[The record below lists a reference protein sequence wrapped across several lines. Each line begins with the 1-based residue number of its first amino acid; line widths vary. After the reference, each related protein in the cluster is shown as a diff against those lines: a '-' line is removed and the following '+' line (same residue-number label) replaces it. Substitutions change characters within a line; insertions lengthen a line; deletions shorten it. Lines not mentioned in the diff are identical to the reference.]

1 MRPGL
6 LPAGLLWLA
15 LLAGCVSRGPEEGPL
30 VEVGEEGIA
39 AADFREYRDRL
50 PESYRSPGGEDGVRQ
65 LLQAL
70 VDREIMVLEAERL
83 GYHEDPEF
91 RARRR
96 RLTVE
101 RLVQEVQHDEFGGDL
116 RVTGEEI
123 RRIYQERHWNRRIL
137 PAHIVCASQE
147 EAREVIRLLDEGRD
161 FHELARER
169 SLAADAAGGGFLDQ
183 YFAPGDAMGNLVEGV
198 YGLPVGAYTPEPLK
212 TNDGWEVVKVLDE
225 EEVSLEQVRPRLA
238 RAAHR
243 EKFLALRR
251 EFVARLQ
258 EKSGPGE
265 TGASGSGRAAP
276 ESLLVA
282 EARSRGMDRSP
293 EYRQFERSLYERMLI
308 TLLRRRQVLENI
320 PVSEEEVESAYR
332 QEREEFRLPARV
344 QGTRLL
350 VGSAEQG
357 RDVAGRLRAGEEP
370 EVVAREL
377 GLTLG
382 HIHIPETDP
391 AYRRFTGAGAGD
403 VVGPV
408 EVKSRFEVLH
418 VDALTPGRMRPLE
431 EVRHMVRHRL
441 RLRRINEAFETYIR
455 GLRSRY
461 EGEVTW
467 HDDRIRRLAEG
478 A

>member
-15 LLAGCVSRGPEEGPL
+15 LLAGCGSRGQEEGPL

-70 VDREIMVLEAERL
+70 VDREVMVLEAERL

-91 RARRR
+91 RARRQ

-116 RVTGEEI
+116 RVTEEEI
-123 RRIYQERHWNRRIL
+123 RRIYEERHWNRRIL

-258 EKSGPGE
+258 EKFGPGE
-265 TGASGSGRAAP
+265 PGASGSGKR
-276 ESLLVA
+276 
-282 EARSRGMDRSP
+282 
-293 EYRQFERSLYERMLI
+293 
-308 TLLRRRQVLENI
+308 
-320 PVSEEEVESAYR
+320 
-332 QEREEFRLPARV
+332 
-344 QGTRLL
+344 
-350 VGSAEQG
+350 
-357 RDVAGRLRAGEEP
+357 
-370 EVVAREL
+370 
-377 GLTLG
+377 
-382 HIHIPETDP
+382 
-391 AYRRFTGAGAGD
+391 GAGIAPGRRGALPRH
-403 VVGPV
+403 GPV
-408 EVKSRFEVLH
+408 
-418 VDALTPGRMRPLE
+418 P
-431 EVRHMVRHRL
+431 
-441 RLRRINEAFETYIR
+441 
-455 GLRSRY
+455 
-461 EGEVTW
+461 
-467 HDDRIRRLAEG
+467 
-478 A
+478 